1 MAKKDEFDLDE
12 EVKRIARK
20 TNIQIQK
27 TEYSYSNQLK
37 RLDKEMD
44 KVLNDKIKLFD
55 ENKEALEDYKD
66 IEFSHDTIDRYREKL
81 KKI

>member
-1 MAKKDEFDLDE
+1 MAKKEEFDLDE
-12 EVKRIARK
+12 EVRRIARK

-27 TEYSYSNQLK
+27 REYSYTNQLK

-44 KVLNDKIKLFD
+44 KALNDKIKLFD
-55 ENKEALEDYKD
+55 ENKEALEEYKD
-66 IEFSHDTIDRYREKL
+66 IDFSHETIDRYREKL

>member
-12 EVKRIARK
+12 EVRRVARK

-27 TEYSYSNQLK
+27 TEYAYTNQLK
-37 RLDKEMD
+37 RLDKEID
-44 KVLNDKIKLFD
+44 KALNDKIKLFD
-55 ENKEALEDYKD
+55 ENKKETQDYLE

>member
-66 IEFSHDTIDRYREKL
+66 IEFAHDTIDRYREKL

>member
-12 EVKRIARK
+12 EVRRVARK

-27 TEYSYSNQLK
+27 TEYAYTNQLK

-44 KVLNDKIKLFD
+44 KALNDKIKLFD
-55 ENKEALEDYKD
+55 ENKKETQDYLE

>member
-1 MAKKDEFDLDE
+1 MSEKDEFDLDE
-12 EVKRIARK
+12 EVRRVARK

-37 RLDKEMD
+37 RLDKEID
-44 KVLNDKIKLFD
+44 RALDDKIKIFD
-55 ENKEALEDYKD
+55 ENQKATKDYRN
-66 IEFSHDTIDRYREKL
+66 IEFSHDTINRYREKL